1 MTAAAKT
8 ISDGVNLQKIKEA
21 FDAGRIDAPAR
32 DYLESLYKSGM
43 ECFRLNFHF
52 LSMTLGAPKAPLRAY
67 DLGTHET
74 SEKETQIAEVGPSG
88 SYVVH
93 HRFDMDPMRNQFFAS
108 DGTDV
113 RLFVSSIVS
122 VIVASQKNV
131 DRAIA
136 KVAGKY
142 YDDYLDEVVG
152 VVSKVLTKHKK
163 SASVAAVS
171 DKIASVFRE
180 KFISNPAPEVLRI
193 IGNMFPDISVEL
205 VRGLDKVPPPYARL
219 KDVYRMKIL
228 FDTVPQINA
237 FIDHA
242 RRAMPG
248 MVLDAKN
255 KFYDLGND
263 RTYRDAKIVVGFD
276 MSGHIIPVEV
286 IMNVRTFFDAE
297 RWSHREYE
305 SIRSGGKR
313 GALHSKEVNELHHA
327 GIVQYNKIICRAAQ
341 YLLRRVGWNIMY
353 ERDMRADSVFRGFPE
368 VRNLPYSEKI
378 VGAILDKIDDCVQNE
393 IFRIHAAPRKLSV
406 REEISVF
413 RYVARFILFAAL
425 PYSYKFEEIKG
436 MGFSCDLFNFVMK
449 ELYRYHENNV
459 L

>member
-1 MTAAAKT
+1 MAKT
-8 ISDGVNLQKIKEA
+8 VSDALNLQKIKAA
-21 FDAGRIDAPAR
+21 FDEGRIDSGAR

-52 LSMTLGAPKAPLRAY
+52 LSMTLGAPKAPLCAY
-67 DLGTHET
+67 DLATHEAA
-74 SEKETQIAEVGPSG
+74 EKETQIAEVGPSG

-93 HRFDMDPMRNQFFAS
+93 HRFDMDPLRNQFFAS
-108 DGTDV
+108 EGTDV

-122 VIVASQKNV
+122 VIIASQKDV
-131 DRAIA
+131 DRAIN

-142 YDDYLDEVVG
+142 YDDYLDDVLG
-152 VVSKVLTKHKK
+152 VVAKVLTRHKK
-163 SASVAAVS
+163 SANAAAVS

-205 VRGLDKVPPPYARL
+205 VRGLDKVAPPFARL
-219 KDVYRMKIL
+219 KDVYRMKLL

-237 FIDHA
+237 FIEHA
-242 RRAMPG
+242 RKVMPAG
-248 MVLDAKN
+248 MVLDVKN

-276 MSGHIIPVEV
+276 FQGRIIPVEV

-297 RWSHREYE
+297 RWSHKEYE
-305 SIRSGGKR
+305 SIREKDGKR
-313 GALHSKEVNELHHA
+313 GGANKEVNELHHA

-341 YLLRRVGWNIMY
+341 YLLRRVGWNIIY
-353 ERDMRADSVFRGFPE
+353 GRDARADSVFRGFPE

-378 VGAILDKIDDCVQNE
+378 VGAILEKIDDCVQNE
-393 IFRIHAAPRKLSV
+393 IFRIPAAPRKLSV

-425 PYSYKFEEIKG
+425 PYSYKFEEIKN
-436 MGFSCDLFNFVMK
+436 MGFSSDLFNFVMK